1 MIFCTIRNLGLASL
15 RKSGYHGDSMMQRKK
30 VARLYRIAYCDG
42 SPMGDGQFLDCLEK
56 VLEKLSRTCL
66 ISHFS
71 DCGSLLAP
79 LEQNPSACDLVFLD
93 VPKGEE
99 ETGAAF
105 VRRLRR
111 FAPRL
116 PVVLICSTFEPADYA
131 IQSLHYLLRPVS
143 GEQLREIL
151 LYVLQ
156 PPRPLL
162 LRQSGSM
169 QVVPLHQILY
179 IEVFSHQLEIHTL
192 AGQVL
197 SVPGALT
204 QIQQRVPAGQFL
216 RCHKSYLVN
225 LDSVE
230 GIRRYQLQLSG
241 GRCIPTSKKNYN
253 EVRRSV
259 FEYFASRAQSGE
271 SSAIQNIPYGSAL

>member
-1 MIFCTIRNLGLASL
+1 M
-15 RKSGYHGDSMMQRKK
+15 
-30 VARLYRIAYCDG
+30 ARLYRIAYCDG
-42 SPMGDGQFLDCLEK
+42 SPMGDGQLLDSLEK
-56 VLEKLSRTCL
+56 ILEEIGRTCL

-71 DCGSLLAP
+71 DRGSLLAA
-79 LEQNPSACDLVFLD
+79 LERDPSACSLVFLD
-93 VPKGEE
+93 MPRGEE
-99 ETGAAF
+99 EAGALF
-105 VRRLRR
+105 VKRLRR
-111 FAPRL
+111 SAPRL
-116 PVVLICSTFEPADYA
+116 PVVLICGALEPPDYS
-131 IQSLHYLLRPVS
+131 IQSLHYLPRPVS
-143 GEQLREIL
+143 GERLREIL
-151 LYVLQ
+151 LYVLR

-179 IEVFSHQLEIHTL
+179 IEVFSHQLQVHTRD
-192 AGQVL
+192 GQVL

-204 QIQQRVPAGQFL
+204 QIQQRVPEGQFL

-241 GRCIPTSKKNYN
+241 GQCVPTSKKNYN

-271 SSAIQNIPYGSAL
+271 APAIRNIQYGPRP

>member
-1 MIFCTIRNLGLASL
+1 M
-15 RKSGYHGDSMMQRKK
+15 
-30 VARLYRIAYCDG
+30 
-42 SPMGDGQFLDCLEK
+42 
-56 VLEKLSRTCL
+56 
-66 ISHFS
+66 
-71 DCGSLLAP
+71 
-79 LEQNPSACDLVFLD
+79 
-93 VPKGEE
+93 
-99 ETGAAF
+99 
-105 VRRLRR
+105 
-111 FAPRL
+111 
-116 PVVLICSTFEPADYA
+116 
-131 IQSLHYLLRPVS
+131 
-143 GEQLREIL
+143 
-151 LYVLQ
+151 LQ